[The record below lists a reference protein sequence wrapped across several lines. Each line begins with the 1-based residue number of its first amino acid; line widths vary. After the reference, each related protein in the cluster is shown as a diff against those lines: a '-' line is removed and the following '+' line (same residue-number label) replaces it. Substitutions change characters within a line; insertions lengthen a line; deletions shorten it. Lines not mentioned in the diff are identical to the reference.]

1 MEWFLAWGMA
11 LWLGVLTSIS
21 PCPLATNI
29 AAISYIGKRVE
40 RPALVF
46 WSGMFYTLGR
56 TLAYT
61 ALGMLLVAS
70 LLSIPEL
77 SFFLQ
82 TNMNKILGP
91 VLIIVGMFLLGLIP
105 LNFGGGGFGSSI
117 KDKAQDWGIWGAGAL
132 GMLFA
137 LSFCPVSAALFFGSL
152 IPLAVKFES
161 GFVIPALYGVGT
173 AVPVVA
179 FALLLGVGIHSVSKW
194 FQKITKVELWARR
207 ITGAIFI
214 LVGVYSSLAHIIGI
228 YE

>member
-1 MEWFLAWGMA
+1 MMELALAWGAA
-11 LWLGVLTSIS
+11 LWLGALTSVS

-40 RPALVF
+40 RPSLVF
-46 WSGMFYTLGR
+46 WSGALYTLGR
-56 TLAYT
+56 TLTYT
-61 ALGMLLVAS
+61 ALGMLLIAG
-70 LLSIPEL
+70 LLAIPEL

-91 VLIIVGMFLLGLIP
+91 VLIVAGMFLLGLINI
-105 LNFGGGGFGSSI
+105 NFGNGGFGASI
-117 KDKAQDWGIWGAGAL
+117 RDKTQDWGVWGAGAL
-132 GMLFA
+132 GILFA

-161 GFVIPALYGVGT
+161 GLVIPALYGVGT

-179 FALLLGVGIHSVSKW
+179 FAVLLSVGMHSVSKW

-207 ITGAIFI
+207 ITGVLFI
-214 LVGVYSSLAHIIGI
+214 LVGTYYSYIYIIGA
-228 YE
+228 